1 MIDQITHERQVSAS
15 VSNLAVASVAHSEEN
30 SLSFPNV
37 ITQADLVDTKS
48 EQIPSVSYWYKYVLA
63 VSDYW

>member
-48 EQIPSVSYWYKYVLA
+48 EQIPSVSY
-63 VSDYW
+63 